1 MKWDGAEGFF
11 RVDIEGL
18 RWSII
23 DWSHYCMNA
32 FKIPTKIIYSF
43 WIFSTLSLSPIP
55 VRCCAQ
61 TNKWF
66 QWNYSVEM
74 ATTGLLY
81 IKITLMGLFEWCVV
95 LFLWCRVMLCLSSL
109 YRLLFLVLQW
119 NSKGGEKWNG
129 NKHEK
134 PIFEIYCYVHYR
146 ATATALQLYSS
157 PANECA
163 VINFINTIDKFLKKF
178 KYIISID

>member
-1 MKWDGAEGFF
+1 
-11 RVDIEGL
+11 
-18 RWSII
+18 
-23 DWSHYCMNA
+23 
-32 FKIPTKIIYSF
+32 
-43 WIFSTLSLSPIP
+43 
-55 VRCCAQ
+55 
-61 TNKWF
+61 
-66 QWNYSVEM
+66 M

-119 NSKGGEKWNG
+119 NSKVGEKWNG

-146 ATATALQLYSS
+146 ATATATATALQLYSS